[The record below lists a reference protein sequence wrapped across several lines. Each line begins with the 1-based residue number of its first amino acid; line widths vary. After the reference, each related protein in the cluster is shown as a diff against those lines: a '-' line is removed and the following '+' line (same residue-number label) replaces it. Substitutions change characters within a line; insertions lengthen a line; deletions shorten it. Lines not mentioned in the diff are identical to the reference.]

1 MNTDSKLDCS
11 KYDGT
16 GAPQLVEGKKDSLK
30 LVEIQ
35 ESVLPEDEWLIGISN
50 LEYFSGVGYSMPS
63 AIRFDGDL
71 LRQDGLL
78 IGGIITADLLQSSN
92 IDDSL
97 KLTQNELGKDDLLFS
112 GAYKHKEDTL
122 LASGTT
128 VNEGPSIDNANQEF
142 LITSMSSNDES
153 KNLYAFIPG
162 IFYCSSQQTSVDAVL
177 IEVTQKQRFGMTLS
191 SFRPEDVRPL
201 DITSGMM
208 LDENGYGK
216 SVQLT
221 VNTLGSF
228 HAESFLRDSGI
239 SPDDVEYCREIELA
253 SRLSQWFTLPVLKQA
268 YAASSFIQTRLMK
281 LLDDIEFFGLL
292 PRRRIYIRNEKH
304 PYGTVVE
311 TEYRGFENI
320 LNLGTESGISCPGE
334 IDIELQLKTL
344 TFSKMLGVD
353 TETDI
358 ERAIMDLLHI
368 ITIELEGKT
377 SKDEVL
383 EKFTRRLSS

>member
-1 MNTDSKLDCS
+1 MI
-11 KYDGT
+11 
-16 GAPQLVEGKKDSLK
+16 EGRKNSLK
-30 LVEIQ
+30 FVEIQ

-63 AIRFDGDL
+63 VVKFDDNL
-71 LRQDGLL
+71 LHQDRLLSGGL
-78 IGGIITADLLQSSN
+78 ITQDLLQSSN

-97 KLTQNELGKDDLLFS
+97 KLTQNELGKDDPLFS
-112 GAYKHKEDTL
+112 GTYKHEEDTL
-122 LASGTT
+122 LASSSTA
-128 VNEGPSIDNANQEF
+128 NEGPNIDNADQEF
-142 LITSMSSNDES
+142 LITSMATNDES

-191 SFRPEDVRPL
+191 SFRPEDVRSL
-201 DITSGMM
+201 DLTRGMM

-228 HAESFLRDSGI
+228 HAESFLKDSGI

-311 TEYRGFENI
+311 TEYRGLENI
-320 LNLGTESGISCPGE
+320 LTLGTQSGISCPGE
-334 IDIELQLKTL
+334 IDLELQLKTL
-344 TFSKMLGVD
+344 TFSKMLGVGS
-353 TETDI
+353 ETDI
-358 ERAIMDLLHI
+358 EGAIMDLLHLI
-368 ITIELEGKT
+368 SIELEGKT

-383 EKFTRRLSS
+383 DKFTRRLSS